1 MPNAIIYCRVSTNKQ
16 EKNWDSLENQERAC
30 RSYCKNNSINV
41 IWVFKEAFTW
51 KDQNRPIL
59 NKSILNAI
67 ENKVD
72 YYIVFDIDRLSRE
85 WYSVYSDVKNHL
97 QANWITLKD
106 SKNIIWD
113 SNLVVT
119 NDKVDMS
126 KYKWNREN
134 RSEMAEMV
142 YSAQAKIEWDK
153 IIQRTIPREI
163 ELEQQWYQ
171 VRWPN
176 YWYTNKKIKTLN
188 WKASIQIKNWTEW
201 DWVIYIFESRAE
213 WLLSD
218 KEIVEQVN
226 LKWCIKKRNNK
237 PMDVKYMQELI
248 KNPIYAWVIKSEW
261 TWKNPIKTA
270 YDWLVSIDIWNKAN
284 KGKIQI
290 IEIDNTNLSM
300 LYKNDKSKI
309 EDTIEIKEKRK
320 DYNSEYPYSKVLM
333 CPECKWTLTWN
344 NAKSRSGTIHNYYQ
358 CTWKK
363 WIKHKNYS
371 LKQKEVNDSIMSIFT
386 SININNDLL
395 KLFED
400 ISEEVYI
407 DRKDELINNKEL
419 YSERI
424 KWLKKL
430 KEAKLQKLDNVIN
443 FPILLESLNN
453 ELEDI
458 QNQIIDLEYKFNNI
472 KEDININTFKSYSI
486 NLIKHIDKIVQQK
499 EKPDMISLAFDI
511 MFNERIVFE
520 KLDYQTINN
529 KGLLWLQSQQKN
541 PSEDEFPLNLIW
553 QPH

>member
-226 LKWCIKKRNNK
+226 LKW
-237 PMDVKYMQELI
+237 
-248 KNPIYAWVIKSEW
+248 
-261 TWKNPIKTA
+261 
-270 YDWLVSIDIWNKAN
+270 
-284 KGKIQI
+284 
-290 IEIDNTNLSM
+290 
-300 LYKNDKSKI
+300 
-309 EDTIEIKEKRK
+309 
-320 DYNSEYPYSKVLM
+320 
-333 CPECKWTLTWN
+333 
-344 NAKSRSGTIHNYYQ
+344 
-358 CTWKK
+358 
-363 WIKHKNYS
+363 
-371 LKQKEVNDSIMSIFT
+371 
-386 SININNDLL
+386 
-395 KLFED
+395 
-400 ISEEVYI
+400 
-407 DRKDELINNKEL
+407 
-419 YSERI
+419 
-424 KWLKKL
+424 
-430 KEAKLQKLDNVIN
+430 
-443 FPILLESLNN
+443 
-453 ELEDI
+453 
-458 QNQIIDLEYKFNNI
+458 
-472 KEDININTFKSYSI
+472 
-486 NLIKHIDKIVQQK
+486 
-499 EKPDMISLAFDI
+499 
-511 MFNERIVFE
+511 
-520 KLDYQTINN
+520 
-529 KGLLWLQSQQKN
+529 
-541 PSEDEFPLNLIW
+541 
-553 QPH
+553 